1 MLSFFTSLQSKL
13 NAKSLDNAML
23 TQSSINRC
31 SDSPVD
37 LCLLAFLIKVEVWC
51 GFLDCVHKDAMENFE
66 DGVAASKH
74 LNRKRKSGGL
84 ASKTS

>member
-1 MLSFFTSLQSKL
+1 M
-13 NAKSLDNAML
+13 
-23 TQSSINRC
+23 
-31 SDSPVD
+31 D
-37 LCLLAFLIKVEVWC
+37 LCLPAFLIKVEVWC